1 MGLNY
6 SAKLQI
12 LKSYS
17 VNLMLSFNKT
27 LRRLNVHKIQDIICN
42 SID

>member
-6 SAKLQI
+6 SAKFQI

-27 LRRLNVHKIQDIICN
+27 LRGLNVYKIQYIIWN
-42 SID
+42 SIH

>member
-6 SAKLQI
+6 FTKLQI

-17 VNLMLSFNKT
+17 VNLMLRFNKT
-27 LRRLNVHKIQDIICN
+27 LRRLNVNIIQHIILR
-42 SID
+42 SIN

>member
-1 MGLNY
+1 MRLNY
-6 SAKLQI
+6 SANFQI
-12 LKSYS
+12 LKNYS

-27 LRRLNVHKIQDIICN
+27 LRGLNVHKIQYIICN